1 MFRQLIATPGRH
13 ACTHAPMHTH
23 HTHAGTT
30 QCLYARTYTCTHT
43 CIPNATYLPVYICM
57 FVYVFIC
64 EHILIYDS
72 NLVPQDAFE
81 HSPFL
86 CWNWL
91 FRMRN
96 GLLTYSFNPLN
107 NWGWTRAREPV
118 GENISRLSRSWLA
131 CFKMVTGLAGSQLH
145 RLWHR
150 IDLNRQQVGFHP
162 QGTVSYTW
170 KAFQPFESGL
180 YQGSGDSKSSISW
193 WDQHLFVTYDL
204 V

>member
-1 MFRQLIATPGRH
+1 
-13 ACTHAPMHTH
+13 MHP
-23 HTHAGTT
+23 
-30 QCLYARTYTCTHT
+30 CTHT
-43 CIPNATYLPVYICM
+43 THTQALHSACM
-57 FVYVFIC
+57 HA
-64 EHILIYDS
+64 HILAHIHAYPMLHTYQYIS
-72 NLVPQDAFE
+72 VCLCMCLYVNI
-81 HSPFL
+81 FL
-86 CWNWL
+86 FMTPIWCHKMHLSILLSFVWNWL

-162 QGTVSYTW
+162 QETISYTW

-180 YQGSGDSKSSISW
+180 YQGSGIASPASVDEIN
-193 WDQHLFVTYDL
+193 TYL
-204 V
+204 